1 MQDTKTETRDQ
12 EEDDELVL
20 QVTGKEIE
28 IKKDEEIANL
38 LPETVNLAL
47 KDEQADYSM
56 VEEEKI
62 VKPPSMLQ
70 HKLELEPLAQQ

>member
-1 MQDTKTETRDQ
+1 M
-12 EEDDELVL
+12 

-70 HKLELEPLAQQ
+70 HKLELEPLA

>member
-70 HKLELEPLAQQ
+70 HKLELEPLALQ

>member
-38 LPETVNLAL
+38 RPETVNLAL

-70 HKLELEPLAQQ
+70 HKLELEPLA

>member
-38 LPETVNLAL
+38 LPETVNFAL

-70 HKLELEPLAQQ
+70 HKLELEPLA

>member
-12 EEDDELVL
+12 EEDDELIL

-70 HKLELEPLAQQ
+70 HKLELEPLALQ

>member
-70 HKLELEPLAQQ
+70 HKLELEPLA

>member
-38 LPETVNLAL
+38 RPETVHLAL

-70 HKLELEPLAQQ
+70 HKLELEPLA

>member
-12 EEDDELVL
+12 EEDDELIL

-38 LPETVNLAL
+38 RPETVNLAL

-62 VKPPSMLQ
+62 VKPPSMFQ
-70 HKLELEPLAQQ
+70 HKLELEPLA

>member
-62 VKPPSMLQ
+62 VKPPSMFQ
-70 HKLELEPLAQQ
+70 HKLELEPLA